1 MVFWHFTLGLMVWQY
16 LLLSC
21 QGRDRKSG
29 IWPKLHILKGKQ
41 FFLWVCC
48 LLAKNYLIL
57 HPSFENL
64 TTNIA
69 LNRICK
75 FHILGSMPSDEW
87 FRLVDIALDKITKDK
102 FCTIK
107 AGKVF
112 YVVASFLLGIF
123 IVFHLLIQ
131 NGPWSFTFLA
141 DIFQSKVH
149 FEDALCN

>member
-87 FRLVDIALDKITKDK
+87 FRLVDIALDKFSLKIVNHKSRLQ
-102 FCTIK
+102 FCTIRCS
-107 AGKVF
+107 A
-112 YVVASFLLGIF
+112 YLWICINQASLFSLY
-123 IVFHLLIQ
+123 
-131 NGPWSFTFLA
+131 
-141 DIFQSKVH
+141 
-149 FEDALCN
+149 